1 MKRLLKRAERK
12 EILVSV
18 NPTFVPMNE
27 LDEADIKNNRCPVC
41 KTTKSLV
48 KADGFKQCPSCKN
61 TFKMFDGDGYTV
73 IN

>member
-1 MKRLLKRAERK
+1 MKRLLKKAERE

-18 NPTFVPMNE
+18 KPTFVPMNE

-41 KTTKSLV
+41 KSMESLV
-48 KADGFKQCPSCKN
+48 KADGFKKCPSCNN